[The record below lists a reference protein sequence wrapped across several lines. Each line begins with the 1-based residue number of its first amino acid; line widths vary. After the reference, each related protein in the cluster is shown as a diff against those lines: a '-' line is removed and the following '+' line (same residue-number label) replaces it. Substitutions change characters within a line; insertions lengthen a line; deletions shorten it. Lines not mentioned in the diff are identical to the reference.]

1 MKLTIEQIQ
10 QLYGFTKQHYVEWF
24 DLQSELVD
32 HLANAIE
39 NQWETFPKRT
49 FDEALQLEF
58 KKFGVFGFMDV
69 VEERQKF
76 LHKKYLKLIWF
87 YYKEFF
93 KLPKIILTVCLIYAV
108 FLFCK
113 FTQDVEMTLFVL
125 FLAIISFAIFE
136 LIKLNS
142 ENKKREKIT
151 GKKWLFETVAQS
163 FNGFPF
169 LFIPGQ
175 MINAIHSFSNH
186 NWSEMHSIF
195 GSIVLVLFG
204 LFIYIQIKIIPK
216 KVAKELQKMYSDY
229 QIV

>member
-1 MKLTIEQIQ
+1 MKINAQQIEQ
-10 QLYGFTKQHYVEWF
+10 LYDFTKQHYVEWF

-39 NQWETFPKRT
+39 TQWEAFPKRT

-76 LHKKYLKLIWF
+76 LHKKYLKLIWH
-87 YYKEFF
+87 YYKAFF
-93 KLPKIILTVCLIYAV
+93 KLPKIILTVGLIYAV
-108 FLFCK
+108 FLFSK
-113 FTQDVEMTLFVL
+113 ITQDAAMALFVL
-125 FLAIISFAIFE
+125 FLALISFAVFE
-136 LIKLNS
+136 LTKLNS
-142 ENKKREKIT
+142 EIKTRKQLS

-175 MINAIHSFSNH
+175 ILNAFHSFSNH
-186 NWSEMHSIF
+186 NWSEMHTIV

-204 LFIYIQIKIIPK
+204 LFVYIQLKIIPK
-216 KVAKELQKMYSDY
+216 KVAEELQNTYSDY
-229 QIV
+229 QIL